1 MFKLQKEVFF
11 DSMNKT
17 TDQVTDCIP
26 DVMPLSPIRWHYMIH
41 MIHPLY
47 VMQPFTFIHSHIAKP
62 GWSIHYIIWGHRIV
76 PLRNKDYG

>member
-26 DVMPLSPIRWHYMIH
+26 DVMPLSPIR
-41 MIHPLY
+41 
-47 VMQPFTFIHSHIAKP
+47 
-62 GWSIHYIIWGHRIV
+62 
-76 PLRNKDYG
+76 